1 MNLIPPPVEYTPE
14 DLLTMP
20 DGDQFELVDG
30 RLVERS
36 MGILAGWV
44 SGRLF
49 TRLSAFCEAH
59 PLGWVFP
66 GGDVGYLAFPNSPK
80 TVRKPDVS
88 FVSFG
93 RFPGET
99 LPPGFARL
107 APDLAAE
114 VVSRNDLYEEVDQ
127 KIEEYIRAG
136 VRLVWVVS
144 PQNHT
149 VRVHRL
155 NGSSA
160 SLRENDEL
168 NGEDVLPGFR
178 CRVGDLFPP
187 ASAASTDNGAPP
199 AP

>member
-1 MNLIPPPVEYTPE
+1 MNLIPPRVEYTPE
-14 DLLTMP
+14 DLLSMP

-30 RLVERS
+30 CLVERH

-49 TRLSAFCEAH
+49 TRLSAFCEAR

-66 GGDVGYLAFPNSPK
+66 GGDVGYLGFPDSPK

-107 APDLAAE
+107 APDLAVE
-114 VVSRNDLYEEVDQ
+114 VVSRNDLYEEVDE
-127 KIEEYIRAG
+127 KIEEYIAAG

-149 VRVHRL
+149 VRVYRL

-160 SLRENDEL
+160 SLRDNDEL
-168 NGEDVLPGFR
+168 DGEDVLPGFR
-178 CRVGDLFPP
+178 CPVRDLFPQPRP
-187 ASAASTDNGAPP
+187 AVDDNDDAP